1 MFSAYHLYRLNNQM
15 IVHKAKA
22 NNHSTGLSRYKPM
35 MRVFLICIDLYSG
48 LILLYFLLRLIKKP
62 RFWLV
67 DAANLVLPW
76 LLLVSVPL
84 LILALV
90 KRSWRHVLSTGAI
103 TTAFVVLYGG
113 LFLPPTPKSGNCGE
127 PYADCQ
133 PVAVMTVN
141 SGSGLADPDSLVTVL
156 RDSGADLIGLQELS
170 IEQADRLETDLAGDY
185 PYQVLYPLGFGGRGL
200 ISRYPI
206 TGHHLFY
213 PKKEYLP
220 YLIATVDVNSTPL
233 TVIVYHIKPAVFLVQ
248 GLTTQLLP
256 EWPTDEALV
265 GTAQSL
271 APTVILGDFNTV
283 DQSSK
288 YRQLK
293 QAGFADAFREA
304 GWGFGLTFPSR
315 ADGWRRLP
323 DFPLLR
329 IDYIWVTGDI
339 GVSRAWVGERTG
351 SDHLP
356 VQAELFI
363 ETSRDTD

>member
-1 MFSAYHLYRLNNQM
+1 MNNNRSE
-15 IVHKAKA
+15 V
-22 NNHSTGLSRYKPM
+22 NNHFTGLSRYKPT
-35 MRVFLICIDLYSG
+35 MRALLVCTDLYSG

-62 RFWLV
+62 HFWIV

-76 LLLVSVPL
+76 LLLISVPL

-90 KRSWRHVLSTGAI
+90 KRSRRHILSTGAI
-103 TTAFVVLYGG
+103 FAVFIVLYGG
-113 LFLPPTPKSGNCGE
+113 LFLPPAPKSGSCAA

-133 PVAVMTVN
+133 PVAVMTMN
-141 SGSGLADPDSLVTVL
+141 SGSGLADPDSLAAAL

-170 IEQADRLETDLAGDY
+170 PEQADRLETDLAGDY

-206 TGHHLFY
+206 TGHYLFY
-213 PKKEYLP
+213 PKKEYFP
-220 YLIATVDVNSTPL
+220 YLIATVDIDGTPL

-248 GLTTQLLP
+248 GLKTRLSA
-256 EWPTDEALV
+256 EWPLDKALI

-283 DQSSK
+283 DQSDK
-288 YRQLK
+288 YRQLR
-293 QAGFADAFREA
+293 QAGLIDAFREA
-304 GWGFGLTFPSR
+304 GRGFGLTFPAR
-315 ADGWRRLP
+315 ADGWRSLP
-323 DFPLLR
+323 DLPLLR

-339 GVSRAWVGERTG
+339 DVSRAWVGDRTG

-356 VQAELFI
+356 VQAELMI